1 MITTANRFI
10 ATEPFPASHITGTT
24 KGGLAF
30 IDQKIQLTKLK
41 VVYDSFFQQA
51 AREMYLPPDSFVY
64 VAGDQYVQGWA
75 KRIYE
80 LEEGKPFILT
90 PYESVVFVDTEDPL

>member
-41 VVYDSFFQQA
+41 VTYKSFFKQND
-51 AREMYLPPDSFVY
+51 RELFLLPGDYIY

-75 KRIYE
+75 KKVYE
-80 LEEGKPFILT
+80 LDEGKPFILT
-90 PYESVVFVDTEDPL
+90 PYESVVFVETSGDV